1 MVGLI
6 AVIFL
11 LIPESPWWLVSQG
24 KIDKGAKIL
33 NRLNGKVDG
42 YSVDEQIVSTHSS
55 LFIQIR
61 ILITRRKS

>member
-42 YSVDEQIVSTHSS
+42 YSVDGQIVSTHFS
-55 LFIQIR
+55 LFIRIR

>member
-42 YSVDEQIVSTHSS
+42 YSVDEQIVSTLFSS
-55 LFIQIR
+55 FVQIKT
-61 ILITRRKS
+61 LITYRKS